1 MTTAAINQVRRQF
14 ARHARR
20 NTMRGAGVYLRLLE
34 RRGRQSLPEIVG
46 FRWVMDQF
54 LRMPDFRAPSDTRVK
69 AVHDHF
75 EGGQVRG
82 EWVESPGVV
91 ARDTGAVLYVHG
103 GGFVA
108 GSPRTHRGLV
118 AEISRRTGLP
128 VFSLD
133 YRLAPRH
140 PFPAAPDDV
149 LRAYRWL
156 LDGGPEP
163 TRVVVMGDSAGGHL
177 ALGLSPRAVRADTP
191 VPAGVVALSPVVDL
205 LMRASIARTA
215 LHPDP
220 LVPSSAVTAVLAP
233 FLGGHDPEHPELHLP
248 ADDLSVVPP
257 TLIQYGSDEFL
268 AGDIPVYAE
277 AVEAAGSR
285 CDLRPY
291 ERQAH
296 VFQIAHRLIEPAR
309 AALDEIADFVADVT
323 GGPEPGAASGPEPRA
338 AAGPPTGAAGAP

>member
-1 MTTAAINQVRRQF
+1 MRRKLVK
-14 ARHARR
+14 
-20 NTMRGAGVYLRLLE
+20 ME
-34 RRGRQSLPEIVG
+34 RRSATL
-46 FRWVMDQF
+46 M
-54 LRMPDFRAPSDTRVK
+54 K
-69 AVHDHF
+69 AVSDVSDAAF
-75 EGGQVRG
+75 DGDDD
-82 EWVESPGVV
+82 GVAPHPSRLSTTI
-91 ARDTGAVLYVHG
+91 AR
-103 GGFVA
+103 
-108 GSPRTHRGLV
+108 
-118 AEISRRTGLP
+118 
-128 VFSLD
+128 
-133 YRLAPRH
+133 
-140 PFPAAPDDV
+140 AAK
-149 LRAYRWL
+149 
-156 LDGGPEP
+156 
-163 TRVVVMGDSAGGHL
+163 
-177 ALGLSPRAVRADTP
+177 
-191 VPAGVVALSPVVDL
+191 PAGVVALSPVVDL

>member
-118 AEISRRTGLP
+118 AEIVQANDRP
-128 VFSLD
+128 VAQRQLD
-133 YRLAPRH
+133 A
-140 PFPAAPDDV
+140 
-149 LRAYRWL
+149 
-156 LDGGPEP
+156 
-163 TRVVVMGDSAGGHL
+163 
-177 ALGLSPRAVRADTP
+177 RAVR
-191 VPAGVVALSPVVDL
+191 G
-205 LMRASIARTA
+205 
-215 LHPDP
+215 
-220 LVPSSAVTAVLAP
+220 
-233 FLGGHDPEHPELHLP
+233 
-248 ADDLSVVPP
+248 
-257 TLIQYGSDEFL
+257 
-268 AGDIPVYAE
+268 
-277 AVEAAGSR
+277 
-285 CDLRPY
+285 
-291 ERQAH
+291 ER
-296 VFQIAHRLIEPAR
+296 
-309 AALDEIADFVADVT
+309 
-323 GGPEPGAASGPEPRA
+323 
-338 AAGPPTGAAGAP
+338 

>member
-1 MTTAAINQVRRQF
+1 MTTAALGQAQDLARRAQRQL

-20 NTMRGAGVYLRLLE
+20 NTMRGAGAYLRLLE

-54 LRMPDFRAPSDTRVK
+54 LRMPDFRAPSDTRVET
-69 AVHDHF
+69 VHDRF
-75 EGGQVRG
+75 DGGQVRG
-82 EWVESPGVV
+82 EWVESPGVA
-91 ARDTGAVLYVHG
+91 ARDHAAVLYVHG

-156 LDGGPEP
+156 LDLGPDAA
-163 TRVVVMGDSAGGHL
+163 RVVVMGDSAGGHL
-177 ALGLSPRAVRADTP
+177 ALGLSPRAVRAGAP
-191 VPAGVVALSPVVDL
+191 APAGVVALSPVVDL
-205 LMRASIARTA
+205 LMRASIARAA
-215 LHPDP
+215 LRPDP
-220 LVPSSAVTAVLAP
+220 MVPSSAAAAVLTP

-248 ADDLSVVPP
+248 SDDLSVVPP

-268 AGDIPVYAE
+268 AGDIPLYAE
-277 AVEAAGSR
+277 AVEAAGGR

-309 AALDEIADFVADVT
+309 QALDEIAAFVAEVT
-323 GGPEPGAASGPEPRA
+323 PDP
-338 AAGPPTGAAGAP
+338 